1 MNIYINGTG
10 LISAQKSY
18 DNSRFLDEINEIT
31 TRKLECDEPVYKDYI
46 NPMALRRMSKI
57 MKRGVAAAMIAISE
71 AGIDK
76 PDAIVSGTSLGCVED
91 TEVFLKDLINNKET
105 LLTPTAFIQSTH
117 NTINSQIAILLKC
130 NAYNFTHSNRAF
142 SFENALFDARIQL
155 TKDDVNNVLAGGFDE
170 ITEDHFKI
178 LGKTGIWRENPV
190 SNLEL
195 IQKPGL
201 GTIAGQGSAFFVL
214 SKQLSDTSYCEF
226 KDVKMYFEPY
236 HMNDIIL
243 NIKQFVQKNL
253 LEISDIDAVLLGY
266 NGDEDGDRVYN
277 YLVDHLFDEHNIL
290 AFKHLSGEYQ
300 TASGFA
306 LWAGAKI
313 LKLQNM
319 PEQMIITKKDNKE
332 IKNLLIYNHYN
343 LKHHSVYLLSQC

>member
-10 LISAQKSY
+10 LISPQKTY
-18 DNSRFLDEINEIT
+18 DNSRFPVEINEVT
-31 TRKLECDEPVYKDYI
+31 ARMMQCDEPVYKDYI

-57 MKRGVAAAMIAISE
+57 MKRGVAAAMIAIKE
-71 AGIDK
+71 AGIEK

-155 TKDDVNNVLAGGFDE
+155 SKDEIHNVLAGGFDE

-178 LGKTGIWRENPV
+178 LGKTGLWRAEPV
-190 SNLEL
+190 NNMQL
-195 IQKPGL
+195 IKKPGL

-214 SKQLSDTSYCEF
+214 SKQKTDSSYCIL
-226 KDVKMYFEPY
+226 KDLKMYFEPY
-236 HMNDIIL
+236 NLSDVIL
-243 NIKQFVQKNL
+243 NIRQFVQKNKL
-253 LEISDIDAVLLGY
+253 DISDIDAVILGY
-266 NGDEDGDRVYN
+266 NGDEDCDRVYN
-277 YLVDHLFDEHNIL
+277 YITDHLLSENSIL

-313 LKLQNM
+313 LKHQIL
-319 PEQMIITKKDNKE
+319 PEEMIIAKKDNKE
-332 IKNLLIYNHYN
+332 VRNLLIYNHYN